1 MEVVLKPVTYKSRN
15 CKKLKIIWLKI
26 MESGNVK
33 FVAKVYVDES
43 SSNLYN
49 TTPIAVLKT
58 TPNNAG
64 VGIFSLQPVLEN
76 FVKPDNK
83 GTDFGNTSTYKT
95 VSYSDATPHPIHLID
110 KFATSNNAA
119 KYFMVEFFLEY
130 STSQTGVVSIDT
142 TNFKISDFFTCL
154 GISGC
159 L

>member
-1 MEVVLKPVTYKSRN
+1 MAIIIEQKPLYKT
-15 CKKLKIIWLKI
+15 LPVGQDIIFTVKDDTI
-26 MESGNVK
+26 VANNFNVK

-64 VGIFSLQPVLEN
+64 VGIFSMQPILES

-130 STSQTGVVSIDT
+130 STIKYLT
-142 TNFKISDFFTCL
+142 FFYFIMVIYNTMMY
-154 GISGC
+154 
-159 L
+159 

>member
-1 MEVVLKPVTYKSRN
+1 MAIIIEQKPLYKT
-15 CKKLKIIWLKI
+15 LPVGQDIIFTVKDDTI
-26 MESGNVK
+26 VANNFNVK

-130 STSQTGVVSIDT
+130 STIKYLT
-142 TNFKISDFFTCL
+142 FFYFIMVIYNTMMY
-154 GISGC
+154 
-159 L
+159 